1 MTDIAVSTI
10 TALQS
15 GGVIGY
21 PTEAVYGLGCDPDN
35 RAAVEKLLAIKQR
48 PMAKGLILI
57 AANYQQLMPYL
68 DQQALQQQIMGGNVL
83 TALAAGGMFAAP
95 AAPTRAPY
103 EEFMKGITYRPRE
116 APQLAIKT
124 PAVDYNEEAQQLLM
138 RTRRR
143 GMLA

>member
-1 MTDIAVSTI
+1 M
-10 TALQS
+10 
-15 GGVIGY
+15 
-21 PTEAVYGLGCDPDN
+21 YG
-35 RAAVEKLLAIKQR
+35 EE
-48 PMAKGLILI
+48 
-57 AANYQQLMPYL
+57 
-68 DQQALQQQIMGGNVL
+68 QQALQQQIMGGNVL